1 MRRPIDAVTGA
12 VLNLQI
18 AQREV
23 NEYLAEVI
31 ERVGADPFAAS
42 NYPDLR
48 IRLAVLRL
56 QVDEA
61 AQALIDALSRL
72 SENESPP
79 PVA

>member
-18 AQREV
+18 AQRDV

-31 ERVGADPFAAS
+31 ERVSADPFAAS
-42 NYPDLR
+42 GYPDLR
-48 IRLAVLRL
+48 IRLAVLRV
-56 QVDEA
+56 QVDA
-61 AQALIDALSRL
+61 AAEELIDALAQL
-72 SENESPP
+72 SENEAPP